1 MEDEVMTLKDADR
14 LIASIKK
21 TQRDEPDSGILRAVN
36 HGFGRKGLIP
46 LWTGEGPLKT
56 PDFICEAASKSLFD
70 GDTFYTW
77 QRGIPELRNALA
89 AYHDRYWPGPF
100 SHERF
105 FVTGGG
111 MQAIQIV
118 LQLLLDKGDEVVIPS
133 PAWPNF
139 PGPMRMMGAKPVF
152 VPMLYE
158 NRSWSLDLDKMR
170 GSIGPATKA
179 ICLISPS
186 NPIGWV
192 ASMSDLVAIRD
203 MAREAGIWII
213 ADEVYARFHYDDDG
227 KVTGRSPSFMDVCEP
242 DEQVIYINTFSKN
255 WAMTGWRIGWIQA
268 PVALGQA
275 LERIIQYNSSG
286 TAAFMQKGALAALEH
301 GEEFMQ
307 MQLDM
312 ASRCR
317 ARVADA
323 LGRFNNVSF
332 ENPKG
337 AFYSFFRIDGMTDSL
352 AATLKII
359 DEANV
364 GLAPGGT
371 FGPGGEGFLRM
382 CYLRDETSLDEALER
397 LSDWLRKG

>member
-1 MEDEVMTLKDADR
+1 
-14 LIASIKK
+14 
-21 TQRDEPDSGILRAVN
+21 
-36 HGFGRKGLIP
+36 
-46 LWTGEGPLKT
+46 
-56 PDFICEAASKSLFD
+56 
-70 GDTFYTW
+70 
-77 QRGIPELRNALA
+77 
-89 AYHDRYWPGPF
+89 
-100 SHERF
+100 
-105 FVTGGG
+105 

-242 DEQVIYINTFSKN
+242 DEQVIYINTFYSIISSILYLPIF
-255 WAMTGWRIGWIQA
+255 ARIHSFY
-268 PVALGQA
+268 
-275 LERIIQYNSSG
+275 LEG
-286 TAAFMQKGALAALEH
+286 VKTL
-301 GEEFMQ
+301 
-307 MQLDM
+307 
-312 ASRCR
+312 
-317 ARVADA
+317 
-323 LGRFNNVSF
+323 
-332 ENPKG
+332 PK
-337 AFYSFFRIDGMTDSL
+337 YS
-352 AATLKII
+352 
-359 DEANV
+359 
-364 GLAPGGT
+364 
-371 FGPGGEGFLRM
+371 
-382 CYLRDETSLDEALER
+382 
-397 LSDWLRKG
+397 

>member
-1 MEDEVMTLKDADR
+1 MTTLTSDQ
-14 LIASIKK
+14 LVASIK
-21 TQRDEPDSGILRAVN
+21 QSQQDEPDSGILRAVN
-36 HGFGRKGLIP
+36 HGFGREGLIP
-46 LWTGEGPLKT
+46 LWTGQGPLKT
-56 PDFICEAASKSLFD
+56 PDFICEAASKALFD
-70 GDTFYTW
+70 GETFYTW

-89 AYHDRYWPGPF
+89 EYHNKQWPGPF

-111 MQAIQIV
+111 MQAIQV
-118 LQLLLDKGDEVVIPS
+118 VFQLLLDKGDEVVIPS

-158 NRSWSLDLDKMR
+158 DRTWSLDLERMR
-170 GSIGPATKA
+170 KSIDPKTRA

-192 ASMSDLVAIRD
+192 ASREDLIAIRD

-213 ADEVYARFHYDDDG
+213 ADEVYARFHYDADG
-227 KVTGRSPSFMDVCEP
+227 NLADRSPSFMDVCDQ
-242 DEQVIYINTFSKN
+242 DERVIYINTFSKN
-255 WAMTGWRIGWIQA
+255 WAMTGWRVGWLQA
-268 PVALGQA
+268 PEALGQA
-275 LERIIQYNSSG
+275 IERIIQYNTSG

-301 GEEFMQ
+301 GDDFLQ
-307 MQLDM
+307 LQLDM
-312 ASRCR
+312 AVRCR
-317 ARVADA
+317 AKVADA
-323 LGRFNNVSF
+323 LGQFNNVSF
-332 ENPKG
+332 ESPRG
-337 AFYSFFRIDGMTDSL
+337 AFYGFFRIDGLTDSL
-352 AATLKII
+352 GATLRII

-382 CYLRDETSLDEALER
+382 CYLRDPDSLDEALES
-397 LSDWLRKG
+397 LSNWLRKA